1 MIKFA
6 KYIIFFVT
14 KIILISNFS
23 ANAFQ
28 MDHQDNKLLLDGGK
42 ILIMRPA
49 YSPSIIVDPY
59 SGEKDLQCNSKKKIN
74 NRGFLQAQRLGNYL
88 KKKKIKIKYIFSSQY
103 CNASQTAFILKSK
116 LKTKVKINDFFDEL
130 KVKDINKNYEYISD
144 FKKYIQN
151 NKTSESNIIFITHHS
166 NIQKVF
172 NVNLSWGQILLL
184 NYKLENIKIIDFR

>member
-1 MIKFA
+1 
-6 KYIIFFVT
+6 
-14 KIILISNFS
+14 
-23 ANAFQ
+23 
-28 MDHQDNKLLLDGGK
+28 
-42 ILIMRPA
+42 
-49 YSPSIIVDPY
+49 
-59 SGEKDLQCNSKKKIN
+59 
-74 NRGFLQAQRLGNYL
+74 
-88 KKKKIKIKYIFSSQY
+88 
-103 CNASQTAFILKSK
+103 
-116 LKTKVKINDFFDEL
+116 DEL